1 VGGERLMRA
10 HADER
15 RGRDRATKHRVWRM
29 QSRVF
34 ELGVRGLYVDVVLF
48 VGYGKRVM
56 GGLVAGGGSK

>member
-1 VGGERLMRA
+1 VSGERLMRA

-34 ELGVRGLYVDVVLF
+34 ELRVHGLYADVVLF
-48 VGYGKRVM
+48 VGCGKRLRV
-56 GGLVAGGGSK
+56 GL